1 MQIMNILFVS
11 HMSGNLW
18 AGPNNSIPAQIKA
31 QSRID
36 NVFWYNLNYNT
47 RPEWSENGLNCMN
60 LSDYPTGR
68 LKDLPE
74 PFNHPDIVVVEQ
86 CYAYLFCKLIK
97 DIQKARIPYVII
109 PRSAFTKQAQGH
121 KPLKKRLGNIL
132 YFNRMVKKA
141 AAIHYLTEEEKLSSE
156 QQWGNYGYVI
166 PNGIFPQKVVR
177 TVFPLDRI
185 RASYIGRIEIYQ
197 KGLDLL
203 LEAII
208 AVKDELRE
216 VNFALNLYG
225 PNREGAVEVLEK
237 KVQENAVAD
246 IVAFHEGVFGKDKRE
261 VFLNTDVFIM
271 TSRFEGHPMGLIE
284 ALSYGIPCLATRGTY
299 MAEKISRHGAGWAAE
314 NNVESVKEALR
325 TLIAEKG
332 NLADKGNNAVQLA
345 SVYSWDKIAQDTH
358 AELNKIVESYR

>member
-1 MQIMNILFVS
+1 MNILFVS

-36 NVFWYNLNYNT
+36 NVFWYNLNHNK

-68 LKDLPE
+68 LRDLPE

-121 KPLKKRLGNIL
+121 KALKKRLGNML

-141 AAIHYLTEEEKLSSE
+141 AAIHYLTEEEKVTSE

-166 PNGIFPQKVVR
+166 PNGIFPQEVVR
-177 TVFPLDRI
+177 TIFPLDRI

-208 AVKDELRE
+208 AVKSELRN
-216 VNFALNLYG
+216 VNFVLNLYG
-225 PNREGAVEVLEK
+225 PNREGAVEVLER
-237 KVQENAVAD
+237 KVQENGIAD
-246 IVAFHEGVFGKDKRE
+246 IVTFHEGVFGKDKRE
-261 VFLNTDVFIM
+261 VFLNTDVFVM

-284 ALSYGIPCLATRGTY
+284 ALSYGIPCLATQGTY
-299 MAEKISRHGAGWAAE
+299 MAEKISGYEAGWMAG
-314 NNVESVKEALR
+314 NDVESVKRALR
-325 TLIAEKG
+325 SMMAEKERF
-332 NLADKGNNAVQLA
+332 AVKGANALKLA
-345 SVYSWDKIAQDTH
+345 SVYSWDKIAQKTH
-358 AELNKIVESYR
+358 AELEKIVESYK